1 MHSHAELDTLE
12 EYLAE
17 MATPSPVT
25 YTFTEA
31 ELDTLQEWYRETGGI
46 G

>member
-1 MHSHAELDTLE
+1 MLE

-17 MATPSPVT
+17 MATPTPAT

-31 ELDTLQEWYRETGGI
+31 ELDTLLEWRMGG
-46 G
+46 GM